1 MKLGKN
7 RRNEKK
13 NVMKLG
19 KNRRNETRKH
29 LHKL

>member
-7 RRNEKK
+7 RRNEK
-13 NVMKLG
+13 NVKKLG